1 MEAGRKL
8 IECLIVYCRINI
20 AESIKSIKEKK
31 KKDKKEKDAGEEEAE
46 QEDQDKQYEMFNAKD
61 LEKEL

>member
-8 IECLIVYCRINI
+8 IECLIVYCKINV
-20 AESIKSIKEKK
+20 AETIKNIRSRK
-31 KKDKKEKDAGEEEAE
+31 KKDNGEDEEEE
-46 QEDQDKQYEMFNAKD
+46 GDDKDYEMFNARD